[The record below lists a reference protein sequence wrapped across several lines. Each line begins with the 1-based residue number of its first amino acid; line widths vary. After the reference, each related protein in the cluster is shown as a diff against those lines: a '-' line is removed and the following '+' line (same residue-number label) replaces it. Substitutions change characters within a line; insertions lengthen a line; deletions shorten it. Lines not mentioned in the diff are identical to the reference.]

1 MNLKKRLTIFT
12 VLVVII
18 TSGSVGLALIEDSH
32 KKQVSQVESDLT
44 SIINTVNDSQVDKV
58 TLALALSDASQSNV
72 SLFLSDENGEIYSLS
87 NSSNK
92 SSELLTVKAFIN
104 SKGAVSPKSILV
116 KQVSIEGGLKLILS
130 ASIQSFHNERNS
142 ELVSFLIY
150 LSIAS
155 FLALIILRLV
165 ISQDVARESK
175 EIALHERL
183 KHEEARR
190 KMLLEFASD
199 TSHELRT
206 PLTVIRGYL
215 DLISKRAD
223 NTVDDATLNKLTKE
237 SIRLDQSISNLLTM
251 LELEALEDESLA
263 PLNLSEFINDE
274 ISSFKLLD
282 SQRSVHLSVE
292 KDIWIRASEEL
303 ILKLVRNILSNIR
316 RHASIDAPVHVSLT
330 TNSNS
335 AMLIFED
342 GGPLAETQSLN
353 IDDYLARFNSA
364 RSLSKGGSGLGFS
377 IMSKSAEKLSGDISL
392 FHSELGGLGIAI
404 KLPKL

>member
-18 TSGSVGLALIEDSH
+18 TSGSVGLALIENSH
-32 KKQVSQVESDLT
+32 KNQVNRVESELS

-58 TLALALSDASQSNV
+58 TLALALSDASQSNI
-72 SLFLSDENGEIYSLS
+72 SLFLSDENGEVYSLS
-87 NSSNK
+87 NNPNE
-92 SSELLTVKAFIN
+92 SSELRTIEDFIASN
-104 SKGAVSPKSILV
+104 SIQSPKSILI

-130 ASIQSFHNERNS
+130 ASIQTFHDERNS
-142 ELVSFLIY
+142 ELVRFLIY

-155 FLALIILRLV
+155 FLALIILRRV

-175 EIALHERL
+175 EIVLHEKL
-183 KHEEARR
+183 KYEESRR

-215 DLISKRAD
+215 DLVRKRAD
-223 NTVDDATLNKLTKE
+223 NTIDDATLNKLTKE

-251 LELEALEDESLA
+251 LELEALEDESLV
-263 PLNLSEFINDE
+263 PLNLSEIIQDE
-274 ISSFKLLD
+274 ISSFKVLD
-282 SQRSVHLSVE
+282 SQREVHSSVE
-292 KDIWIRASEEL
+292 ENIWIRGSEEL

-316 RHASIDAPVHVSLT
+316 RHSTADAPVQVSLKAE
-330 TNSNS
+330 SNTV
-335 AMLIFED
+335 MMIFED
-342 GGPLAETQSLN
+342 GGPLAENQSLK
-353 IDDYLARFNSA
+353 IDDYLTRFNSA

-377 IMSKSAEKLSGDISL
+377 IMSKTVEKLSGEISL
-392 FHSELGGLGIAI
+392 FHSQLGGLGISI
-404 KLPKL
+404 KLPRL

>member
-92 SSELLTVKAFIN
+92 SSELRTVKAFIN

>member
-92 SSELLTVKAFIN
+92 SSELRTVKAFIN

-223 NTVDDATLNKLTKE
+223 NTVNDATLNKLTKE